1 MHSLL
6 IINEGLMFSLFLSC
20 SWFIDSKCPCFLVVI
35 DIVLGCMKIGGHGS
49 LIACVAPGI
58 SIQSLTQSLFLT
70 PTCRDTQ
77 LLYKSNKNL

>member
-1 MHSLL
+1 MHVFVVY
-6 IINEGLMFSLFLSC
+6 IIVCNKNYKTLKYRRKDLCVFV
-20 SWFIDSKCPCFLVVI
+20 FI
-35 DIVLGCMKIGGHGS
+35 GEHGS

-77 LLYKSNKNL
+77 LLY

>member
-1 MHSLL
+1 
-6 IINEGLMFSLFLSC
+6 
-20 SWFIDSKCPCFLVVI
+20 
-35 DIVLGCMKIGGHGS
+35 MKIGGHGS

-77 LLYKSNKNL
+77 LLYKSNKNLQ